1 MNWFDLL
8 TIGTWSVGFI
18 VGWRIGL
25 FGAIF
30 ATSGLLFGVLLA
42 GRFSDNISDLMTES
56 ISSDTL
62 ATVISYMVI
71 ICAVFI
77 GFQMLR
83 RLVKDMMKMVFLGWV
98 DTLGSIALGLTMGLL
113 LSGALITVSARY
125 SNDLPDVLLD
135 LTSGHLIS
143 ELPLESL
150 IERSGL
156 QEKLHS
162 SLVDSKIVKGFIGVR
177 SGIPAD
183 TLGFIPDD
191 FEVALDI
198 LEAELSKP

>member
-1 MNWFDLL
+1 MNWFDFLA
-8 TIGTWSVGFI
+8 IGTWAVGFMT
-18 VGWRIGL
+18 GWRIGL

-30 ATSGLLFGVLLA
+30 ATAGLLFGVLLA

-62 ATVISYMVI
+62 ATVISYMAI
-71 ICAVFI
+71 IGTVFI
-77 GFQMLR
+77 GFQILR
-83 RLVKDMMKMVFLGWV
+83 RLVKDVMKMVFLGWV

-135 LTSGHLIS
+135 LPSDQSIR
-143 ELPLESL
+143 ELPLETL
-150 IERSGL
+150 IDRAGL
-156 QEKLHS
+156 QEKLNS
-162 SLVDSKIVKGFIGVR
+162 SLMDSTIVRGFIDIR
-177 SGIPAD
+177 SGIPSD

-198 LEAELSKP
+198 LEAELAQP